1 MAARPK
7 PARERR
13 SMGRSGRTRRRSL
26 SLEDL
31 SQIMPEVRRLEVSH
45 RTIAR
50 WTLGQIC
57 KHLADSINGSIDGFD
72 LSRHRLKR
80 FFFAK
85 RLLRYTFRYGIPRNY
100 LVDPGLTPPDE
111 VDASAA
117 INGLARAI
125 ARYQAHR
132 GPLRPH
138 PLFGTMSRDVWD
150 RVHCVHCAHHL
161 SFAIPGH
168 E

>member
-1 MAARPK
+1 MKHASK
-7 PARERR
+7 
-13 SMGRSGRTRRRSL
+13 TRRRSL

-45 RTIAR
+45 RTVAR

-57 KHLADSINGSIDGFD
+57 KHLADGINGSIDGFD

-85 RLLRYTFRYGIPRNY
+85 QLLRYTFRYGIPPNY
-100 LVDPGLTPPDE
+100 RVDPSLTPPDE

-117 INGLARAI
+117 IDELARAI

-138 PLFGTMSRDVWD
+138 PLFGTMRRDVWD
-150 RVHCVHCAHHL
+150 RVHRVHCAHHL
-161 SFAIPGH
+161 SFAIPGG